1 MTNEN
6 MLVALD
12 DAALEDV
19 NGGLS
24 LSVGIGDTQ
33 VVDASVSLKNGLAAS
48 LKLFG
53 KNIASIAF
61 SLFN

>member
-6 MLVALD
+6 MLVTLD
-12 DAALEDV
+12 DAALDEV

-24 LSVGIGDTQ
+24 LSIGVGDTN
-33 VVDASVSLKNGLAAS
+33 VVDASVSLKSGLAAS